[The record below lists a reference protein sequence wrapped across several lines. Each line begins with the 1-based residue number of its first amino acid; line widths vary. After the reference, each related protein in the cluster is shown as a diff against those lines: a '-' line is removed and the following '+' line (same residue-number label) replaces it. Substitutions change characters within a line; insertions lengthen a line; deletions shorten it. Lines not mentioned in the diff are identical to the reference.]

1 MRGSMPRQP
10 SPYQPELMLT
20 GIDDAADTGMEPEA
34 ESDDP
39 DDDVAQ
45 GWRTPDAA
53 REVMP
58 RVAARRDTTM

>member
-1 MRGSMPRQP
+1 MQP
-10 SPYQPELMLT
+10 N
-20 GIDDAADTGMEPEA
+20 AGMEPEA

-53 REVMP
+53 REVM
-58 RVAARRDTTM
+58 RTVAARRDTTM

>member
-1 MRGSMPRQP
+1 
-10 SPYQPELMLT
+10 
-20 GIDDAADTGMEPEA
+20 MEQEE

-53 REVMP
+53 REVTP
-58 RVAARRDTTM
+58 GVAARRDTTM